1 MDNSIKKLLKRLGR
15 VARFTKAAP
24 SLTAVPSLVVVAIA
38 RDNPFG
44 QAGTWNSIFGKY
56 FGVMKVQTRATG
68 GEFALIDTHDLGEL
82 ISCEEVLI
90 ERTYDFDRVPFQPDL
105 VADCGA
111 HIGLFTLIAGSRY
124 SSAELVAFE
133 PDVCNFRKAQ
143 QQLARFASRLRL
155 IEAAVS
161 TENGE
166 AWFYGEESNSGHL
179 TPKAHEGKQRVRVV
193 NLLDEARR
201 WDGRRLLL
209 KMDIEGEE
217 RELLPHIVGHL
228 PRECAIFIEVHG
240 GIEVWNKLS
249 NIASRAGFKT
259 TITRERAGFTDAF
272 ALRI

>member
-1 MDNSIKKLLKRLGR
+1 
-15 VARFTKAAP
+15 
-24 SLTAVPSLVVVAIA
+24 
-38 RDNPFG
+38 
-44 QAGTWNSIFGKY
+44 
-56 FGVMKVQTRATG
+56 MKVRTRATG

-143 QQLARFASRLRL
+143 QQLARFACRLRL

-166 AWFYGEESNSGHL
+166 TWFCREESNSGHL
-179 TPKAHEGKQRVRVV
+179 TRAPHDGKQRVRLV
-193 NLLDEARR
+193 NLLDEARC
-201 WDGRRLLL
+201 WAGRRLLL

-217 RELLPHIVGHL
+217 REVLPHIIGHL
-228 PRECAIFIEVHG
+228 PRESAIFIEVHG
-240 GIEVWNKLS
+240 GLEIWDKLS
-249 NIASRAGFKT
+249 NIASRAGFKIC
-259 TITRERAGFTDAF
+259 ITRERGDFTDAF
-272 ALRI
+272 ALRL